1 MAGKLIIKPLS
12 AQLTHD
18 TDWFGKMDLYCISK
32 SGIQLSNHQL

>member
-18 TDWFGKMDLYCISK
+18 TEWFSKMDPYCIIK
-32 SGIQLSNHQL
+32 VGDTVK